1 MRKVIPFIIGAA
13 VVAPLYLATPANAQS
28 YDDIQELEERVQEER
43 NRGNWA
49 LAQQL
54 NIQLNM
60 ARLNYQ
66 KRHGLPE
73 YSDNP
78 VYYQGN
84 RARYQRNQRR
94 YYPNYQ
100 GGYYQNQRGYYD
112 QWGNWHS
119 Y

>member
-1 MRKVIPFIIGAA
+1 MRKIIPFLLGAA

-28 YDDIQELEERVQEER
+28 YDDIQELEERVQEAR

-54 NIQLNM
+54 NVQLNM
-60 ARLNYQ
+60 ARLAYQ

-84 RARYQRNQRR
+84 RSYRRNQRG
-94 YYPNYQ
+94 YYPNYR
-100 GGYYQNQRGYYD
+100 GGYYQQPQRGYYD